1 MKLQVIFSFLLLFC
15 LSFVNLGYTE
25 DNFEETREIFNWHC
39 SQCHGSLGNGKG
51 VNNNSRLPVSPRNL
65 TDGKDMS
72 QFSNADM
79 IRTITKG
86 GPSNDLSPIM
96 PSWGNTISEKE
107 IKNLVLFIRHLCDC
121 KFDPKLKHK
130 RLQQEGK
137 IKP

>member
-1 MKLQVIFSFLLLFC
+1 MKLQSIFSFLLLFC
-15 LSFVNLGYTE
+15 LSSVNSGYTE
-25 DNFEETREIFNWHC
+25 DKFKETREIFNWHC

-65 TDGKDMS
+65 TDGNDMS

-107 IKNLVLFIRHLCDC
+107 IKNLVLFIRDLCNC

>member
-1 MKLQVIFSFLLLFC
+1 MKTKVIFSFLLLFC
-15 LSFVNLGYTE
+15 SSFVNSGYTE
-25 DNFEETREIFNWHC
+25 DKFKETREIFNWHC
-39 SQCHGSLGNGKG
+39 SQCHGALGNGKG
-51 VNNNSRLPVSPRNL
+51 VNNNIRLPVSPRNL

-107 IKNLVLFIRHLCDC
+107 IKNLVLFIRHLCKC

-130 RLQQEGK
+130 SLQKAGK

>member
-1 MKLQVIFSFLLLFC
+1 MKLKVIFSFSLLFF
-15 LSFVNLGYTE
+15 LFSVNSGYTE
-25 DNFEETREIFNWHC
+25 DKFKETREIFNWHC

-72 QFSNADM
+72 QFSDSDM

-96 PSWGNTISEKE
+96 PSWGNTISKKE
-107 IKNLVLFIRHLCDC
+107 IKNLVLFIRHLCNC

-130 RLQQEGK
+130 RLQQAGK
-137 IKP
+137 IK

>member
-1 MKLQVIFSFLLLFC
+1 MKLQSIFSFLLLFC
-15 LSFVNLGYTE
+15 SSFVNSGYTE
-25 DNFEETREIFNWHC
+25 DKFKETREIFNWHC
-39 SQCHGSLGNGKG
+39 SQCHGPLGNGKG
-51 VNNNSRLPVSPRNL
+51 VNNNNRLPVSPRNL

-72 QFSNADM
+72 QFSNEDM

-107 IKNLVLFIRHLCDC
+107 IKNLVLFIRHLCKC

-130 RLQQEGK
+130 SLQKAGK

>member
-1 MKLQVIFSFLLLFC
+1 MKTKVIFSFLLLFC
-15 LSFVNLGYTE
+15 SSFVNSGYTE
-25 DNFEETREIFNWHC
+25 DKFKETREIFNWHC
-39 SQCHGSLGNGKG
+39 SQCHGPLGNGKG
-51 VNNNSRLPVSPRNL
+51 VNNNNRLPVSPRNL

-107 IKNLVLFIRHLCDC
+107 IKNLVLFIRHLCKC
-121 KFDPKLKHK
+121 KFDPK
-130 RLQQEGK
+130 
-137 IKP
+137 

>member
-1 MKLQVIFSFLLLFC
+1 MKTKVIFSFLLLFC
-15 LSFVNLGYTE
+15 SSFVNSGYTE
-25 DNFEETREIFNWHC
+25 DKFKETREIFNWHC
-39 SQCHGSLGNGKG
+39 SQCHGPLGNGKG
-51 VNNNSRLPVSPRNL
+51 VNNNNRLPVSPRNL

-107 IKNLVLFIRHLCDC
+107 IKNLVLFIRHLCKC

-130 RLQQEGK
+130 SLQKAGK